1 MVSSI
6 AEQFADNNV
15 TISKWLADLD
25 EKNSL
30 GYMWFIKFLYFM
42 CASDSNTA
50 DETKK
55 SFTSKLMISLRFG
68 EQVYKF
74 KNLENF

>member
-1 MVSSI
+1 
-6 AEQFADNNV
+6 
-15 TISKWLADLD
+15 
-25 EKNSL
+25 
-30 GYMWFIKFLYFM
+30 M